1 MNRLNGKN
9 EEDRRIYER
18 SARLLLL
25 LALRDIAPG
34 AKARF
39 DHSIGRGIYLNV
51 SGVSLTASLVRRIE
65 ARMHELSRENLPIVQ
80 SRWTREQ
87 AVEYFRAQGQED
99 TVRLLTYRPFD
110 YFDVY
115 TCDGL
120 SEYFYGGMVEST
132 GEIESFALRFYYPG
146 MVLLLPDEDLS
157 GPPAPFVERPK
168 LMRAYVEA
176 NVCSKILQCE
186 NAADLNDIIAKGEAR
201 TFIRVSEAM
210 QERAVAQ
217 IAERIVANGA
227 RVVFVAGPS
236 SSGKTTFANRLS
248 VQLRVSGK
256 RPLAI
261 SLDNY
266 YKNRED
272 IPLGADGKPDL
283 ECLESIDV
291 PLFNDQLVELLAGR
305 EAELPLYSFKTKR
318 RLEQGVRL
326 RVDGDQVLVVEGIHG
341 LNSALSE
348 EIPRLCQRADA
359 AQSGWP
365 QPHPHDGC
373 APAAAHGARRANP
386 PHRRDR
392 DDGDVGQRARG
403 GGKIYLPLSGKGGC
417 DVQLVTAV

>member
-305 EAELPLYSFKTKR
+305 EVELPLYSFKTKR

-348 EIPRLCQRADA
+348 EIPSELKYRVYVSAL
-359 AQSGWP
+359 
-365 QPHPHDGC
+365 
-373 APAAAHGARRANP
+373 
-386 PHRRDR
+386 
-392 DDGDVGQRARG
+392 
-403 GGKIYLPLSGKGGC
+403 
-417 DVQLVTAV
+417 T

>member
-1 MNRLNGKN
+1 MNHLNGKN

-18 SARLLLL
+18 SARLILL

-39 DHSIGRGIYLNV
+39 EHSIGLELYLNV
-51 SGVSLTASLVRRIE
+51 SGVSLTASLVRKIE
-65 ARMHELSRENLPIVQ
+65 ARMREISKADLPIVK

-87 AVEYFRAQGQED
+87 AVAYFRAQGQED
-99 TVRLLTYRPFD
+99 TVRLLAYRPFD
-110 YFDVY
+110 HFDVY

-120 SEYFYGGMVEST
+120 SEYFYGDMVEST
-132 GEIESFALRFYYPG
+132 GEIQSFALRFYYPG
-146 MVLLLPDEDLS
+146 MVLLLPAEALD
-157 GPPAPFVERPK
+157 GAPAPFVERPK

-176 NVCSKILQCE
+176 NVCSRILQCE
-186 NAADLNDIIAKGEAR
+186 NAADLNDIIAKGDAR

-227 RVVFVAGPS
+227 RVVFIAGPS

-266 YKNRED
+266 YKNREM

-291 PLFNDQLVELLAGR
+291 ALFNDQLVELLAGR
-305 EAELPLYSFKTKR
+305 EVELPLYSFKTKR
-318 RLEQGVRL
+318 RLERGVRL
-326 RVDGDQVLVVEGIHG
+326 RAQEDQVIVV
-341 LNSALSE
+341 
-348 EIPRLCQRADA
+348 
-359 AQSGWP
+359 
-365 QPHPHDGC
+365 
-373 APAAAHGARRANP
+373 
-386 PHRRDR
+386 
-392 DDGDVGQRARG
+392 
-403 GGKIYLPLSGKGGC
+403 
-417 DVQLVTAV
+417 

>member
-1 MNRLNGKN
+1 MKKTAAFMSEAL
-9 EEDRRIYER
+9 
-18 SARLLLL
+18 RLLLL

-65 ARMHELSRENLPIVQ
+65 ARMHELSRANLPIVQ

-157 GPPAPFVERPK
+157 GSPAPVCRAAQAHARLCRGER
-168 LMRAYVEA
+168 LLEDSAMRK
-176 NVCSKILQCE
+176 C
-186 NAADLNDIIAKGEAR
+186 R
-201 TFIRVSEAM
+201 RF
-210 QERAVAQ
+210 ERHHRQRRGAHVYPRQRSDA
-217 IAERIVANGA
+217 GA
-227 RVVFVAGPS
+227 RRRADCRAHCRQRRAGRVRRRPS

-266 YKNRED
+266 
-272 IPLGADGKPDL
+272 
-283 ECLESIDV
+283 
-291 PLFNDQLVELLAGR
+291 
-305 EAELPLYSFKTKR
+305 
-318 RLEQGVRL
+318 
-326 RVDGDQVLVVEGIHG
+326 
-341 LNSALSE
+341 
-348 EIPRLCQRADA
+348 
-359 AQSGWP
+359 
-365 QPHPHDGC
+365 
-373 APAAAHGARRANP
+373 
-386 PHRRDR
+386 
-392 DDGDVGQRARG
+392 
-403 GGKIYLPLSGKGGC
+403 
-417 DVQLVTAV
+417 